1 MTDDEKAR
9 IEKAATEKALK
20 EAQWESRIKD
30 LEDSM
35 ENIENAVK
43 DAVKWFFR
51 ALWGGVAYIFTQ
63 IASVLLSGG
72 WPK

>member
-35 ENIENAVK
+35 QNIEN
-43 DAVKWFFR
+43 AVKWFFR